1 MIYINATDMIQGT
14 RMAFTQDAFDLI
26 CSDLSDFS
34 VARACAASSAVP
46 LLLTPITLK
55 NYAGS
60 CGYRMPEILELAMK
74 QRDLP
79 DRRFDM
85 ANNLLPFLNSE
96 TKPFIHLVDGGVAD
110 NLGIRALLEKII
122 TTGDAWTTLKAA
134 GQEEVQKVVL
144 LSVNSETE
152 INPKWNL
159 FRQHSSLL
167 GHGRLLLLHSHCQVQ
182 CGNRGPAPGKSQRLG
197 GSDSPRPLSPKGQI
211 SQEPGS
217 CGDIKFYMIEVKFD
231 ALDDQEE
238 RTYFKRLPTSFALP
252 AEDVDKLREAA
263 GKILRKSRDFT
274 SLLPNL

>member
-1 MIYINATDMIQGT
+1 
-14 RMAFTQDAFDLI
+14 MAFTQDAFDLI

-144 LSVNSETE
+144 LSQ
-152 INPKWNL
+152 
-159 FRQHSSLL
+159 FR
-167 GHGRLLLLHSHCQVQ
+167 
-182 CGNRGPAPGKSQRLG
+182 
-197 GSDSPRPLSPKGQI
+197 D
-211 SQEPGS
+211 
-217 CGDIKFYMIEVKFD
+217 GD
-231 ALDDQEE
+231 
-238 RTYFKRLPTSFALP
+238 
-252 AEDVDKLREAA
+252 
-263 GKILRKSRDFT
+263 
-274 SLLPNL
+274 